1 MWPTLACPADIPEHW
16 RRRPAGEIA
25 ANTAPVSVALARQ
38 LLWRML
44 GAAHPM
50 EAHQA
55 DSRAMFALSQ
65 SADVRE
71 GIESFLEKR
80 DPVFAD
86 RVSDGLPEIVPGWRE
101 PEFR

>member
-1 MWPTLACPADIPEHW
+1 MRSIDP
-16 RRRPAGEIA
+16 RSR
-25 ANTAPVSVALARQ
+25 NTT
-38 LLWRML
+38 
-44 GAAHPM
+44 GAAG
-50 EAHQA
+50 
-55 DSRAMFALSQ
+55 RGQ

-71 GIESFLEKR
+71 EIESFLEKR

>member
-1 MWPTLACPADIPEHW
+1 
-16 RRRPAGEIA
+16 
-25 ANTAPVSVALARQ
+25 
-38 LLWRML
+38 
-44 GAAHPM
+44 M

-55 DSRAMFALSQ
+55 DSRAMFARGT

-71 GIESFLEKR
+71 GIASFLEKR

-86 RVSDGLPEIVPGWRE
+86 RVSDGLPEIVPGWEE

>member
-1 MWPTLACPADIPEHW
+1 
-16 RRRPAGEIA
+16 
-25 ANTAPVSVALARQ
+25 VSVASRAQ

-55 DSRAMFALSQ
+55 DSRAMFARSQ

-71 GIESFLEKR
+71 GIESVLEKR

-86 RVSDGLPEIVPGWRE
+86 RASDGLPEIVPGWKE

>member
-1 MWPTLACPADIPEHW
+1 MCLFLTLPPGPIQVPE
-16 RRRPAGEIA
+16 RKS
-25 ANTAPVSVALARQ
+25 TAPPHAPPAQEPPAAADLARV
-38 LLWRML
+38 LE
-44 GAAHPM
+44 AAHPM

-55 DSRAMFALSQ
+55 DSRAMFARGQ

-71 GIESFLEKR
+71 GIESFSEKR